1 MNFKK
6 ILVLVMTFAMLLSTF
21 APTLGVFAGNYEGTT
36 TNEKLNYV
44 SIGDSMT
51 NGYGFEGYLQGKDAH
66 NFLNGDGTYG
76 AGSYALQLEEYF
88 KGLGYDVNHTK
99 LAASALRAED
109 LLYLLGGRDY
119 TDDWYDEVEHYTG
132 IENYATLSAHYQNA
146 VKNADFIT
154 LGIGNA
160 SFGAFML
167 SRLTSAL
174 GVLGGSL
181 DDEQLETYTLE
192 NALDLVESQELKEQ
206 VLEMY
211 NKLFEELN
219 KYVDAETAKTYKLST
234 VCEIYSYIVARFL
247 ISYAKSIDKIVEI
260 NEKENLEIMLVG
272 LMNTTYGMVITLDN
286 GDVIPFGDIMDE
298 MFGMLNSYIA
308 AYPAAQQAAGN
319 YEGVTF
325 YYAENTQPD
334 FIVNAL
340 DDLKNAGWTNVD
352 GGRLSADIVR
362 ERTIR
367 TFNGALAPMISMGF
381 VAGIN
386 AVIEGQVK
394 AGVDAAFPSQ
404 YAAGVEAGV
413 LSYFRGE
420 FGVDPDMMDDATF
433 KAYIYDNGY
442 GDMFDGAYN
451 SAYAENYDTEYNKA
465 LDEALEDNLLPSN
478 YALLPEITLDDV
490 KAYEA
495 STPASWNSEY
505 FFMNDADRKNL
516 AVAVYLGIED
526 AIVNSVELEEIPL
539 SGLTTIAGDLMSVFD
554 GFAPSTN
561 SPEDVHAD
569 IATFFSSDSMLPLI
583 KIFAIFKIGDGMC
596 VHPTPTGHDDTT
608 KAIIEAYESD
618 WTVQKQTIKNAM
630 EYYMGAYELVDEMGY
645 IDLSVAAI
653 DEAIAA
659 LNVAINEVEAGLLG
673 VTEELKAEI
682 VNELKAV
689 IATLEE
695 VREVLATDAAGD
707 VEGLVAAVLALE
719 DDLYTHLT
727 NLSAILAQAGLDIHE
742 LVLVP
747 GFNEAIR
754 VLNEV
759 VIPAAIE
766 LAEYVIEEVVEFVQ
780 AKVDAAYRELIAILV
795 RIQLHVQDKLNNAV
809 APIINAYFELVDTLK
824 AIYGTVEEAIRVAN
838 AIFNGLVELD
848 AKLNGALSGA
858 FDKVTNLFVTLYN
871 AYGNVEDALAALNTI
886 LMNVVNTTEETIAN
900 VIEAYDAL
908 VNKLVAIYGTV
919 EEALAKAAEIYN
931 NIVNTVNGTVADA
944 LALYNTILNVLV
956 DTYGT
961 VENVVI
967 VAGQLFYHVYD
978 FLAGNIT
985 AENLENLFNGIVAV
999 VREAYGTSHDV
1010 YYVAAQVYAYILNAY
1025 NNAFEGNYIV
1035 NDDSMYVSLGSGMYG
1050 EELAEM
1056 LGLSDKYMNY
1066 YLDEEYLDAI
1076 AEADLITVKFD
1087 NGEALTFIMFNLL
1100 DPTELDWDKYLDA
1113 QGQVALAALLDE
1125 LKAEFLAN
1133 GQMVALSTEIL
1144 ESMGLVSVTLTD
1156 EVVAEYMTYAVEC
1169 LIYCYAEFIDR
1180 ITVTLGNIYTVAPD
1194 ATVVITGIQNPL
1206 ADLGFDLGEYG
1217 QIADLV
1223 VDGLNLHLIAAA
1235 LVNDNTIFVE
1245 SEDAQDIF
1253 NALNVVFNVTEEPAC
1268 NHVYSDCLDTTCNL
1282 CGAVRVAG
1290 HSFTNYVSNNDAS
1303 CGKNATKTAKCDNCD
1318 ATSTIEIPNTA
1329 LEHQYGEWVT
1339 VTEATTEQTGL
1350 RKRTCSVCGHED
1362 MEVTPVLPKEPAKVS
1377 PWMIAAI
1384 VGLLVLCV
1392 MIKKKPAGKKTDKK
1406 VADKKST
1413 PAKSTS
1419 KKK

>member
-1 MNFKK
+1 MNMKRT
-6 ILVLVMTFAMLLSTF
+6 LVLFLTLVMLVSAFTPALN
-21 APTLGVFAGNYEGTT
+21 VFAN
-36 TNEKLNYV
+36 TNDENDDTKTKLNYV
-44 SIGDSMT
+44 SLGDSMT
-51 NGYGFEGYLQGKDAH
+51 NGIGMDGYDSTVNEKPEGYEGNQNNGHNGYLEIAPDSYPAKIQAWLESYKNADVELTQLATSAVRVEDILYILNRGTNNQFDNPDHWTEKELLWNRDRWGDPYGKQREFDEKHIDDNDAVAEVYQNAIANADIISLAAGNG
-66 NFLNGDGTYG
+66 NFGVYLIGRIMGIAFGD
-76 AGSYALQLEEYF
+76 SEELEEY
-88 KGLGYDVNHTK
+88 
-99 LAASALRAED
+99 E
-109 LLYLLGGRDY
+109 
-119 TDDWYDEVEHYTG
+119 
-132 IENYATLSAHYQNA
+132 
-146 VKNADFIT
+146 
-154 LGIGNA
+154 
-160 SFGAFML
+160 FM
-167 SRLTSAL
+167 TF
-174 GVLGGSL
+174 
-181 DDEQLETYTLE
+181 E
-192 NALDLVESQELKEQ
+192 NALAMCEGNEE
-206 VLEMY
+206 
-211 NKLFEELN
+211 FEELVTGVYN
-219 KYVDAETAKTYKLST
+219 DMLTYLENMGLPMEMINLVLDRLTYVTTSF
-234 VCEIYSYIVARFL
+234 V
-247 ISYAKSIDKIVEI
+247 ISYYHLINCIVEL
-260 NEKENLEIMLVG
+260 NTKKNLEIIVLP
-272 LMNTTYGMVITLDN
+272 LMNNLKGFKAEVAIDDMQFELD
-286 GDVIPFGDIMDE
+286 FG
-298 MFGMLNSYIA
+298 GMLDMLYQPLNAYIA
-308 AYPAAQQAAGN
+308 GVATARQAAEAEK
-319 YEGVTF
+319 YDGVTF
-325 YYAENTQPD
+325 YYVEYLDAIET
-334 FIVNAL
+334 FGNASDVL
-340 DDLKNAGWTNVD
+340 Y
-352 GGRLSADIVR
+352 
-362 ERTIR
+362 
-367 TFNGALAPMISMGF
+367 AP
-381 VAGIN
+381 
-386 AVIEGQVK
+386 
-394 AGVDAAFPSQ
+394 
-404 YAAGVEAGV
+404 VEAGV
-413 LSYFRGE
+413 TSETYPQNRYFSHTRFIPDLTGWVFDKLNLPAIVNAQFGGFGINYEE
-420 FGVDPDMMDDATF
+420 FTA
-433 KAYIYDNGY
+433 
-442 GDMFDGAYN
+442 
-451 SAYAENYDTEYNKA
+451 
-465 LDEALEDNLLPSN
+465 
-478 YALLPEITLDDV
+478 DDV
-490 KAYEA
+490 KTYEIAVANGDLATLASFSYGKLLSIGIYLGFVDAIITSMETNPVINQSIVLPEGAEPTVMNYITAMAVGPITNAFTEFGAGLAIDPVQALINAPETFATNLTSSGAIEALLSLYGRMKMADGLNSHPTAAGHDTITASIKNAYE
-495 STPASWNSEY
+495 
-505 FFMNDADRKNL
+505 
-516 AVAVYLGIED
+516 
-526 AIVNSVELEEIPL
+526 
-539 SGLTTIAGDLMSVFD
+539 
-554 GFAPSTN
+554 
-561 SPEDVHAD
+561 
-569 IATFFSSDSMLPLI
+569 
-583 KIFAIFKIGDGMC
+583 
-596 VHPTPTGHDDTT
+596 T
-608 KAIIEAYESD
+608 K
-618 WTVQKQTIKNAM
+618 WTVQKQTIKNAYELAL
-630 EYYMGAYELVDEMGY
+630 EYYDEAYAFGYQYADENGY
-645 IDLSVAAI
+645 IDLSVEAI
-653 DEAIAA
+653 DKAIAA
-659 LNVAINEVEAGLLG
+659 LEGVDVSVLG
-673 VTEELKAEI
+673 TTEELAEKLEVEI
-682 VNELKAV
+682 EALIETLNEL
-689 IATLEE
+689 
-695 VREVLATDAAGD
+695 REVLATDSAKD
-707 VEGLVAAVLALE
+707 VEGLVAAVFALE
-719 DDLYTHLT
+719 DDLYTHL
-727 NLSAILAQAGLDIHE
+727 NNIYAVLAQAGIDVNQ
-742 LVLVP
+742 LVILP
-747 GFNEAIR
+747 ALAEALYI
-754 VLNEV
+754 LETE
-759 VIPAAIE
+759 VIPAA
-766 LAEYVIEEVVEFVQ
+766 LAAAEAFANAVVEYVT
-780 AKVDAAYRELIAILV
+780 AKVDAAYREVIAILV
-795 RIQLHVQDKLNNAV
+795 RIQLHVQDKLTNAV
-809 APIINAYFELVDTLK
+809 TPIINAYCDLVDTLK

-1329 LEHQYGEWVT
+1329 LEHVWTEASCKAPKTCTLCGLTDGDLLPHTWGEWT
-1339 VTEATTEQTGL
+1339 VVVEPTHKVQGFRERKCLVCNRLEAEAI
-1350 RKRTCSVCGHED
+1350 
-1362 MEVTPVLPKEPAKVS
+1362 PVLDGLSTGSIV
-1377 PWMIAAI
+1377 AI
-1384 VGLLVLCV
+1384 CIGAVVVLAGVAISVRTLV
-1392 MIKKKPAGKKTDKK
+1392 KKNKKASSKK
-1406 VADKKST
+1406 VDSKKS
-1413 PAKSTS
+1413 
-1419 KKK
+1419 KK